1 MPNVNQTCT
10 NFVGG
15 ELSPSLNARSDIKV
29 YPNSCSR
36 LENFILETV
45 GPAKYRTGTKFV
57 NHTRRNALAR
67 LIPFQFSDEQSYLI
81 ECTPGY
87 FRFYKDGGIIVGEGN
102 SIICVGAVD
111 PGTIWVQNHGLSNGD
126 EIFISEAIGS
136 LKVLNNNSYIVS
148 NVTEDTFTIKDSV
161 TNADI
166 DLSEYSII
174 DGNDIDLSVY
184 DGGIASMS
192 SVSTESKDGGNA
204 ASRYNSKDVIN
215 GGNSKSKYSS
225 TDVLDGN
232 PSDLTSL
239 SNILDANNSYI
250 PCKGI
255 IECIVEVKTPYANT
269 GSLTDEEIMDYLNK
283 IQYAQNADTMYLVH
297 PQYPP
302 YKLTRSSHT
311 QWSLATYSRT
321 SDPFTKTGD
330 YPHAVCFDGA
340 GRLIFG
346 GTDNDPEMLIMSRG
360 PDSKTGE
367 QRYDDFTTGNLANDA
382 IKIYLSPSQGK
393 VEAVQWLIANDRYFL
408 VGTFSGVRRV
418 VSADGYD
425 SAFSATS
432 GVLIKPIDSSGC
444 EKIRP
449 IPKGNSLFYM
459 QRGGLILRC
468 LKYDIYYDSY
478 KAEDKNLVSDL
489 ILDGGTREVVFQQG
503 RPDILWHIRKDGKLI
518 GLTYHETEDIAGWH
532 RQNIGGTDSK
542 VISAGIMPR
551 SNNYEQLWVVVER
564 NINGI
569 VQRYVEYFTDFE
581 HFKVIED
588 FYTDEEHSKADQNKY
603 ENDLYQRQKLEIH
616 LDSSLTYDGSAIG
629 VSEKITL
636 TIGNANDSGVAT
648 VSTNVAIFKP
658 TDVSREIWR
667 IYDENGVGTG
677 KMTIVEWIN
686 GNTVKCRI
694 LSNFDKKI
702 LSPGEWTLTTSSLSG
717 LYHLEGETVNIVT
730 DGALHT
736 EKVVE
741 NGKIALDKQAD
752 VVHVGYGYR
761 GLLKTMNIQA
771 GGTTGSAQN
780 KLRHIQNISFEF
792 LNTLGVKYGT
802 SLYDLSKVLFRKP
815 EHKTGRPSPLFS
827 GSKKV
832 DVRDNT
838 EDKKFCYVVQDT
850 PLPCTIQAIDIFME
864 TIDE

>member
-1 MPNVNQTCT
+1 MPNVNHTCT

-15 ELSPSLNARSDIKV
+15 ELSPSLNARSDIKI

-36 LENFILETV
+36 LENFILEAV
-45 GPAKYRTGTKFV
+45 GPAKYRTGTRFV
-57 NHTRRNALAR
+57 SHTRRNALAR

-87 FRFYKDGGIIVGEGN
+87 FRFYKDGGIIVGE
-102 SIICVGAVD
+102 SKDIVCIGAIN
-111 PGTIWVQNHGLSNGD
+111 PGAIWVQNHGLSNGD
-126 EIFISEAIGS
+126 EIFISETIGV
-136 LKVLNNNSYIVS
+136 LKFLTANSYLVA
-148 NVTEDTFTIKDSV
+148 NVTENTFTLKNPV
-161 TNADI
+161 TNEDI
-166 DLSEYSII
+166 DLSEYNVV
-174 DGNDIDLSVY
+174 DGNDTDLSVY

-204 ASRYNSKDVIN
+204 SSGVSATDKIDGGVANSK
-215 GGNSKSKYSS
+215 YTS

-239 SNILDANNSYI
+239 SNILDANTSYI
-250 PCKGI
+250 PCGG
-255 IECIVEVKTPYANT
+255 IVEKIVEIKTPYNNT
-269 GSLTDEEIMDYLNK
+269 GGLSDEGVMDFLSK

-311 QWSLATYSRT
+311 EWTIGTYTRV
-321 SDPFTKTGD
+321 SDPFTGTGN

-346 GTDNDPEMLIMSRG
+346 GTDNEPEVLLMSRG

-367 QRYDDFTTGNLANDA
+367 QRYDDFTLGSLANDA
-382 IKIYLSPSQGK
+382 IKVYLSPSQGK
-393 VEAVQWLIANDRYFL
+393 VEAIQWLIANDRYFL

-432 GVLIKPIDSSGC
+432 GVLIKPIDSYGC
-444 EKIRP
+444 EKVRP
-449 IPKGNSLFYM
+449 IPRGNSLFYL
-459 QRGGLILRC
+459 QRGSLVLRC
-468 LKYDIYYDSY
+468 LKYDMYYDSY

-489 ILDGGTREVVFQQG
+489 ILSGGVREIVFQQG
-503 RPDILWHIRKDGKLI
+503 RPDILWHIKKDGKLI

-532 RQNIGGTDSK
+532 RQNIGGTSSK
-542 VISAGIMPR
+542 VISAGIVPR
-551 SNNYEQLWVVVER
+551 GDNYEQIWLVVER
-564 NINGI
+564 FINGRLR
-569 VQRYVEYFTDFE
+569 RYVEFVTDFE
-581 HFKVIED
+581 KFKVVED
-588 FYTDEEHSKADQNKY
+588 FYTDEDHSEDDKNHY
-603 ENDLYQRQKLEIH
+603 ENDMYQRQKLEVH

-629 VSEKITL
+629 INKNAKL
-636 TIGNANDSGVAT
+636 TINGIDNKIAT
-648 VSTNVAIFKP
+648 VSSNVVMFKP
-658 TDVSREIWR
+658 SDVDREIWR
-667 IYDENGVGTG
+667 IHDENGIGTG
-677 KMTIVEWIN
+677 RMTIVEWVSRT
-686 GNTVKCRI
+686 TVRCRI
-694 LSNFDKKI
+694 SADFDKNI
-702 LSPGEWTLTTSSLSG
+702 LNPGEWTLTTASLSG
-717 LYHLEGETVNIVT
+717 LSHLEGDTVSIVT
-730 DGALHT
+730 DGALHAD
-736 EKVVE
+736 KVVQD
-741 NGKIALDKQAD
+741 GKITLDKQAD
-752 VVHVGYGYR
+752 VVHVGYRYR

-771 GGTTGSAQN
+771 GGVTGSAQN
-780 KLRHIQNISFEF
+780 KARHIQNIVFEF

-827 GSKKV
+827 GGKKV

-838 EDKKFCYVVQDT
+838 ESKKFCYVVQDV

-864 TIDE
+864 TIDD